1 MFLKRFITSTL
12 AILAA
17 QHELFA
23 NVDNNSLRFRF
34 TSTACLPSFSRS
46 RFHRCCRCF
55 CQGSLNQIQARRS
68 NIDLLRAKYMPRIL
82 EEKRRVKSNNNSN
95 TNNYAKV
102 KLAVFY
108 K

>member
-1 MFLKRFITSTL
+1 
-12 AILAA
+12 
-17 QHELFA
+17 
-23 NVDNNSLRFRF
+23 
-34 TSTACLPSFSRS
+34 
-46 RFHRCCRCF
+46 
-55 CQGSLNQIQARRS
+55 
-68 NIDLLRAKYMPRIL
+68 MPRIL